1 MSNAFEE
8 VADTVVSHEPSDSN
22 RSNRVM
28 TKYERTMLIG
38 VRMEQ
43 LSFGAASALSAEV
56 LSTKRTIREIAEEEL
71 RTRCIPLK
79 LLRTLSDGSTEELT
93 TSQMRVLY

>member
-1 MSNAFEE
+1 MSKAFEE
-8 VADTVVSHEPSDSN
+8 TSDATIFDSGTA
-22 RSNRVM
+22 RSNRIL
-28 TKYERTMLIG
+28 TKYERTTLIG

-43 LSFGAASALSAEV
+43 LSFGAASALSADV

-79 LLRTLSDGSTEELT
+79 LMRTLSDGSTEELT
-93 TSQMRVLY
+93 PSQMRILTA